1 MRHRQERRVKSG
13 YPWAVAGVLEIAEV
27 EPAHRPSCL
36 AQLVDSKSEALVPAL
51 N

>member
-13 YPWAVAGVLEIAEV
+13 YPWSAVGELTIGETERV
-27 EPAHRPSCL
+27 HRPNCL

-51 N
+51 D